1 MNWKINAIWISE
13 KLPFTISTD
22 GFRHTTERVSTI
34 KYGEVYAYTFH
45 VANCLKK
52 NLNLNFSTLS
62 SKGGKLLSN
71 TMIRFHT
78 MIRLLTLMAMVKACY
93 E

>member
-1 MNWKINAIWISE
+1 MRLEINAIRILG

-22 GFRHTTERVSTI
+22 GFRHTTERVSTT
-34 KYGEVYAYTFH
+34 KYGDVYAYSFH

-52 NLNLNFSTLS
+52 TLNLKFSTLS

-71 TMIRFHT
+71 MMMR
-78 MIRLLTLMAMVKACY
+78 
-93 E
+93 